1 MFQHRFICTDKER
14 AVFRIH
20 QMMANDLPCGKTL
33 FGGNLYKAG
42 IHFQVRN
49 ERIKGY
55 YLNMHEIPS
64 RRGSPIRVCFTGK
77 FVEEAGNLFFDVYI
91 YPRVIEVLFLLF
103 AFVFLLYNG
112 KLVGMITAVIF
123 MTVFAKGYYDLLK
136 AAYHSLDEIF
146 G

>member
-33 FGGNLYKAG
+33 FGKKLYKSG
-42 IHFQVRN
+42 IHFKVCN
-49 ERIKGY
+49 ESIKGF
-55 YLNMHEIPS
+55 YLDAPENASH
-64 RRGSPIRVCFTGK
+64 RGSPIRVCFTGK
-77 FVEEAGNLFFDVYI
+77 FVEDAGNLFFDVYI
-91 YPRVIEVLFLLF
+91 YPRVNEVLFLLF
-103 AFVFLLYNG
+103 AFLCFFNTG
-112 KLVGMITAVIF
+112 KIVGMIVAVIF
-123 MTVFAKGYYDLLK
+123 LPLFAKGYYDLLK